1 MTLLLTL
8 INRESVCFVDRD
20 HRKHTM
26 VEIPKASSAIGRDMG
41 AIKVLHTTKEGHF
54 KESIFPSFFV
64 FVTFQVSNKS
74 GVAKN
79 KIELVVFC
87 TSHYKVDTHI
97 GVGDTLSDSIQCL
110 PKNCPK

>member
-8 INRESVCFVDRD
+8 INRESVCIVDRD
-20 HRKHTM
+20 HRKHAIM

-41 AIKVLHTTKEGHF
+41 PIKVLHTTKEGHF

-64 FVTFQVSNKS
+64 FVSFQISNKS

-79 KIELVVFC
+79 KIELVVSF
-87 TSHYKVDTHI
+87 TSHDKVDTH
-97 GVGDTLSDSIQCL
+97 T
-110 PKNCPK
+110 

>member
-8 INRESVCFVDRD
+8 INRESVRIVDRE
-20 HRKHTM
+20 HRKHAIM

-41 AIKVLHTTKEGHF
+41 AIKVLHTTKEEHF

-64 FVTFQVSNKS
+64 FVSFQISNKS

-79 KIELVVFC
+79 KIELVVSF
-87 TSHYKVDTHI
+87 TSHNKVDTH
-97 GVGDTLSDSIQCL
+97 
-110 PKNCPK
+110 K